1 MVVIKKIFIS
11 IIYYFVPC
19 KILVKITSFNLS
31 SDMYYS
37 KCVRYLEIIKII
49 IKKKTKMLSILKVT
63 QSLKKKKS
71 IQRQLYCMTTTIS
84 SIRTCLYNFTNLP
97 KRSYN
102 LKVNHSAYKKRF

>member
-1 MVVIKKIFIS
+1 MVFIKKIFIS

-63 QSLKKKKS
+63 QSLKNKKK
-71 IQRQLYCMTTTIS
+71 IYPKTIILYDDDDFFYPYV
-84 SIRTCLYNFTNLP
+84 LVQFH
-97 KRSYN
+97 KF
-102 LKVNHSAYKKRF
+102 A